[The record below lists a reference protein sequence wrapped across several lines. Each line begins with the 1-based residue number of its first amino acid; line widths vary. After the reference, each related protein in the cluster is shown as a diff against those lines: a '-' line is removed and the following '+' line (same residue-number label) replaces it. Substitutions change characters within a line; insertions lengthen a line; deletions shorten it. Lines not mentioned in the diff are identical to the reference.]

1 MKYTN
6 TDAATPSSFA
16 PPTPSP
22 ADPRHWTP
30 PLSFSGVGSPSRDAI
45 GPEPRHLA
53 RDRRVVR
60 GEMLREDAA
69 GCRETLY
76 PPPPPPKKKPSFILR
91 PCVCDLGTEASGKR
105 MGEERAVTLVLMN
118 KPYLWQRMGR
128 LV

>member
-76 PPPPPPKKKPSFILR
+76 PPPKKKA
-91 PCVCDLGTEASGKR
+91 EAGGGVMMTTVMMMMMMMKL
-105 MGEERAVTLVLMN
+105 LVLLMII
-118 KPYLWQRMGR
+118 
-128 LV
+128 